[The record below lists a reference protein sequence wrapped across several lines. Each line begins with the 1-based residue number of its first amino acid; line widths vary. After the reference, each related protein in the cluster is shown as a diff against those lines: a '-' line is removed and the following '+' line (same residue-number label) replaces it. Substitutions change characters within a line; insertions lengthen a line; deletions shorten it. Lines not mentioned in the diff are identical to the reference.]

1 MLLYDFP
8 DAYDLFYDASFQ
20 TSTRD
25 FYSRFML
32 KKNIHDVLDCTCGS
46 GQMTMPLAKLGFNV
60 TASDVNRNM
69 MRKARLNFVQNDL
82 MANFVTSDILEL
94 ETRVKRTFDCVMS
107 TGNSLAHVKND
118 QLESAIRQ
126 MDSVLKPGGTLYI
139 DSRNWDLILER
150 QQRFYLFN
158 PLIRD
163 RGRVNFVQVWDYNPD
178 GSMVFNFLLFEE
190 IENKIVS
197 KRQFYTLYYPF
208 KSEDLRLILEA
219 MGYHSIKFFK
229 LGDPG
234 SNDLSQIDWYAV
246 TAEKPFP
253 SEITDKKTDNKKDR
267 KAKGGKQ

>member
-8 DAYDLFYDASFQ
+8 DAYDLFYDESFQ
-20 TSTRD
+20 ASTRE
-25 FYSRFML
+25 FFSRFL
-32 KKNIHDVLDCTCGS
+32 VKKNVHDVLDCTCGT

-60 TASDVNRNM
+60 TASDVNRHM
-69 MRKARLNFVQNDL
+69 LRKARQNFVQHEV
-82 MANFVTSDILEL
+82 MANFVGSDILEL
-94 ETRVKRTFDCVMS
+94 GTQIKRTFDCVMT

-118 QLESAIRQ
+118 QLEEAVRQ

-163 RGRVNFVQVWDYNPD
+163 RGRINFVQVWDYNPD
-178 GSMVFNFLLFEE
+178 GSMVFNFLIFEE
-190 IENKIVS
+190 IENRIVS
-197 KRQFYTLYYPF
+197 KRQFYTIYYPF
-208 KSEDLRLILEA
+208 KTDDLRMILES
-219 MGYHSIKFFK
+219 MGYTKIKFFK

-234 SNDLSQIDWYAV
+234 MEDLSQIDWYAV

-253 SEITDKKTDNKKDR
+253 QELPAKKKDR
-267 KAKGGKQ
+267 KIKGGIK